1 MTRPGGVFEPSHD
14 FSLVNQDIR
23 VNRKKSFRVRFPNI
37 WESYKLPRITNPEIY
52 DRWLDSQMIFWQ
64 MQLNFAVWCATS
76 GCGISKEHLKH
87 RDPVIRSIFR
97 FHAYYQIRKILSEMR
112 CPLPFENS
120 WNPLNNGIDASA
132 YERICNEFGVNPKT
146 NWRQKFDLSNG
157 IGSYFFRKKFYKY
170 EFVTSKKWSELTNG
184 GNYRQDMN
192 WRVRFDADAFGGV
205 DKQIDKI
212 EYIEQLFDYD
222 PGSDFSIRKGD
233 QLGAIGSFVVDSWKE
248 FTTAGISRINN
259 SIRTYVWAILG
270 AQAQTRSSIMG
281 SGKAFDAQK
290 QFLAN
295 VEDAINSEVSI
306 PDSIDR
312 YQRTL
317 QFARS
322 KVDFVIGRGLY
333 MIPSD
338 MEIEVGVV
346 NGYNNLIQIA
356 SEDMLVG
363 YNPEINEGTIHR
375 RNEELLQNDDFDVS
389 TTAKPPTTPET
400 QPIVQNVSDDPLSQD
415 EKKLSLILGAGVL
428 GLVIAYFR

>member
-1 MTRPGGVFEPSHD
+1 MTRAGGVFEPSHE

-23 VNRKKSFRVRFPNI
+23 ANRKKSFRVRFPNI
-37 WESYKLPRITNPEIY
+37 WESYKLPKITNPEIY

-64 MQLNFAVWCATS
+64 MQLNFAIWCATS
-76 GCGISKEHLKH
+76 GCGVSKEHLKH
-87 RDPVIRSIFR
+87 QNPMIKSVFR
-97 FHAYYQIRKILSEMR
+97 FHAYYQIRKILSEMK

-132 YERICNEFGVNPKT
+132 YERICNEFGVNPRT

-157 IGSYFFRKKFYKY
+157 MGSYFFRKKFYEY
-170 EFVTSKKWSELTNG
+170 QFVASKKWSELTNG

-192 WRVRFDADAFGGV
+192 WRVHFDADAFGGV
-205 DKQIDKI
+205 DKQTDKI
-212 EYIEQLFDYD
+212 EYIEQLFDHD
-222 PGSDFSIRKGD
+222 PGSDLSIRKGD

-248 FTTAGISRINN
+248 FTLAGISRIND

-270 AQAQTRSSIMG
+270 AQAQTRSSILG
-281 SGKAFDAQK
+281 SGKALDAQK

-312 YQRTL
+312 YQKTL

-322 KVDFVIGRGLY
+322 KVDFVIGRELY
-333 MIPSD
+333 MLPSN

-356 SEDMLVG
+356 SDDMLVG
-363 YNPEINEGTIHR
+363 YNPEVNEGTIHR
-375 RNEELLQNDDFDVS
+375 RNEELPQNNNFDVS
-389 TTAKPPTTPET
+389 TTVEPTTPKT
-400 QPIVQNVSDDPLSQD
+400 QPIVQNVGDDPLSHD
-415 EKKLSLILGAGVL
+415 EKKLSLILGASVL
-428 GLVIAYFR
+428 GLFIAYFR